1 MPIYQ
6 REGSDH
12 WWIDARHR
20 GRRIRRSTGT
30 SDREAAQQQFDE
42 LKARVWKEKH
52 TGRQLSDALIEWLN
66 KRPRSV
72 KDLSALK
79 VIRREIK
86 DVPLAAVTNDT
97 VAQALS
103 AYGPGRYNRLM
114 AIVRASLTLARRKG
128 WVSEVP
134 HFEARANPRQEH
146 LNRRALTPEEWA
158 LLLAELPAHL
168 AHMARFALATG
179 LRWDNVALLEWDR
192 VSFERRQVLIP
203 GSMAKGGKLIPVPL
217 SDDALAVL
225 DEVRGIDP
233 VFVFTYKGAPI
244 GSAKTAWNKA
254 TERAGIEGWVWHGL
268 RHTWASWH
276 AMSGTPMEVLQEL
289 GGWSSREMVEI
300 YRHLAPG
307 FLAQYANNAKPQNW
321 SGRGHKNGHSV
332 RKRG

>member
-1 MPIYQ
+1 MPLYK

-12 WWIDARHR
+12 WWIDTRHR

-30 SDREAAQQQFDE
+30 ADREDAQRQLDE
-42 LKARVWKEKH
+42 LKARVWREKQ
-52 TGRQLSDALIEWLN
+52 TGRQLSDALLEWLN

-86 DVPLAAVTNDT
+86 DCPLSSVTNET
-97 VAQALS
+97 VAQAL
-103 AYGPGRYNRLM
+103 AAHGAGRYNRLM
-114 AIVRASLTLARRKG
+114 AIVRAALTLARRRG
-128 WVSEVP
+128 WLSEVP
-134 HFEARANPRQEH
+134 HFEARDNPRQEH
-146 LNRRALTPEEWA
+146 QNRRALTPEEWA
-158 LLLAELPAHL
+158 ALRAELPPHL

-192 VSFERRQVLIP
+192 VSIPRRQVLITA
-203 GSMAKGGKLIPVPL
+203 SMAKGGKLIPVPL

-225 DEVRGIDP
+225 DEVSRIDP

-254 TERAGIEGWVWHGL
+254 TKRAGIEGWVMDGL

-276 AMSGTPMEVLQEL
+276 AMAGTPMEVLQEL
-289 GGWSSREMVEI
+289 GGWSS
-300 YRHLAPG
+300 L
-307 FLAQYANNAKPQNW
+307 
-321 SGRGHKNGHSV
+321 
-332 RKRG
+332 